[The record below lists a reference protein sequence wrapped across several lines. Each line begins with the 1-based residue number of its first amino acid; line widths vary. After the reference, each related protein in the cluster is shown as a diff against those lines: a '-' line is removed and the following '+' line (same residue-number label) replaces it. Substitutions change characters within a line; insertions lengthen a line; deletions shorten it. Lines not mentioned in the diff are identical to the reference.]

1 MWKDWK
7 HTEVREGELG
17 RAELRRAPL
26 LVSLQCMHRGQAKAH
41 RVPPGSALH
50 STQLK
55 QCPPYTSLLKSLH
68 VTPLKGHFTVRVER
82 HWNRLPR
89 EVVDAPSLEA
99 FKARLDGD
107 VSNMVQGHQG
117 GVPVYSRGLELH
129 DLKGPFQPKPFYD
142 SLTQSSYSESPTNIL
157 LLFKWFC

>member
-1 MWKDWK
+1 
-7 HTEVREGELG
+7 VR
-17 RAELRRAPL
+17 
-26 LVSLQCMHRGQAKAH
+26 LV
-41 RVPPGSALH
+41 
-50 STQLK
+50 
-55 QCPPYTSLLKSLH
+55 
-68 VTPLKGHFTVRVER
+68 R